1 MSVWPKRADTLRAKP
16 QGNRVLQFNSR
27 KNFLESCP
35 CSKLRRRVIVN
46 VTFTIT
52 SLKAGEQGLDVHF
65 VVIQRVDGVV
75 PWHPLATLS

>member
-1 MSVWPKRADTLRAKP
+1 MSVWPKTADTLRANP

-27 KNFLESCP
+27 KNFLEICP

-46 VTFTIT
+46 VT
-52 SLKAGEQGLDVHF
+52 SLKAGEQGLDVYF